1 MENLTNKQALETIGQ
16 VLALDI
22 LKLTQKEHLLL
33 IECFNKLKELVDK
46 EENDTTR
53 N

>member
-1 MENLTNKQALETIGQ
+1 MENLTTKQALEAIGQ
-16 VLALDI
+16 VLALDT
-22 LKLTQKEHLLL
+22 LKLSQKEHLYL

-46 EENDTTR
+46 EENDASR